1 MKFIIFHGSFGSHQ
15 GNFFVVKEKTRNSK
29 TKSDFNS
36 VSYVLYSDN
45 DPYVDKKLSLD
56 FAEKLGSKKILI
68 RGGKHLNSEA
78 GFDDFPLV
86 FELCVKNLKIKNQ
99 NAK

>member
-1 MKFIIFHGSFGSHQ
+1 M
-15 GNFFVVKEKTRNSK
+15 VKEKTRNSK
-29 TKSDFNS
+29 TKSDFTL

-45 DPYVDKKLSLD
+45 DPYVDKKLSLE
-56 FAEKLGSKKILI
+56 FAKKLSSKKILVK
-68 RGGKHLNSEA
+68 GGKHLNSEA

-86 FELCVKNLKIKNQ
+86 FELCVKNPKIKNQ